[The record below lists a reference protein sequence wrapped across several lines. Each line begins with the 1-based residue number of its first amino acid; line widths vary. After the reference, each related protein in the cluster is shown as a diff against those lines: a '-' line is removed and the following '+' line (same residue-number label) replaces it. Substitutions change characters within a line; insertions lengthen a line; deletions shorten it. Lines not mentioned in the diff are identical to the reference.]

1 MGSRKLSCKR
11 RGSKFYAAA
20 RGGGGGG
27 RGCISEG
34 RPSKGY
40 EPMNA
45 NERGRA
51 GGGRFIGGHLHKTV
65 EPTGSALTHLLPS
78 SYVHYK
84 YRK

>member
-20 RGGGGGG
+20 AAAGGGG
-27 RGCISEG
+27 RGCISER

-45 NERGRA
+45 NERSGA

-65 EPTGSALTHLLPS
+65 EPTGSAFIRLFPS
-78 SYVHYK
+78 S
-84 YRK
+84 